1 MSSLSAHLRQT
12 EDHSRLRFHPG
23 CPVCRRDRLAGSL
36 SEDELVS
43 RRVQAAVA
51 AGLLAF
57 STSGVS
63 VAIASEPDE
72 VSDGTSELVTASD
85 PSSTVDF
92 EPGGEAGQLPDEAPL
107 APETAQAPVE
117 DSEDL
122 GALEPEPARDVA
134 ETVVHEVAA
143 EAPPAAPT
151 TPVAPPSPPASEPP
165 PSEVAPPAADVPP
178 EDVAPKAERA
188 ERRAARSSQVA
199 VEPAAAPAPAPAVAP
214 PAAAPAPPEPSPP
227 GTAAPVT
234 TRVVSGADT
243 GRAAAG
249 DRFHTVRAGESLWS
263 IATDLLG
270 ERASTTRVARE
281 VNRLWELN
289 DDRIATG
296 SPDLIYAGTRLTLR

>member
-36 SEDELVS
+36 SGDELVS

-63 VAIASEPDE
+63 VAMASEPDE
-72 VSDGTSELVTASD
+72 VSDGTSEVVTPSD
-85 PSSTVDF
+85 PSSSVDF

-122 GALEPEPARDVA
+122 GALEPEPATDVA
-134 ETVVHEVAA
+134 ETVVNDVAA
-143 EAPPAAPT
+143 EAPPAPPR
-151 TPVAPPSPPASEPP
+151 TPAAQPSPPASEPP
-165 PSEVAPPAADVPP
+165 QSEVAPEAADVPP

-188 ERRAARSSQVA
+188 ERRAARSSQDA
-199 VEPAAAPAPAPAVAP
+199 VEPAAAPVPAAAP
-214 PAAAPAPPEPSPP
+214 PAATPVPPEPPP
-227 GTAAPVT
+227 PDAAAPVT

-270 ERASTTRVARE
+270 ERASTARVARE